1 MKFTDE
7 DLKEWVKI
15 SEHKF
20 TNSKGDII
28 GKCAILRSY
37 YPGDVVEMLNAAVS
51 RYVGNDQYYEFIDI
65 NMDDPWTRVIISDMI
80 NGDTTDWQTMEGL
93 LRERKIDKLLG
104 E

>member
-15 SEHKF
+15 SEYKF

-37 YPGDVVEMLNAAVS
+37 YEGDVVEMLNAAVS
-51 RYVGNDQYYEFIDI
+51 RYVGDVPYNEFIDI

-80 NGDTTDWQTMEGL
+80 NGDTVDWQTMEGL
-93 LRERKIDKLLG
+93 IRERKIDKLLG

>member
-7 DLKEWVKI
+7 DLKEWVRI

-20 TNSKGDII
+20 TDSKGDVI

-51 RYVGNDQYYEFIDI
+51 RYVGDVPYNEFIDI

-80 NGDTTDWQTMEGL
+80 NSDTEDWQTMEGL
-93 LRERKIDKLLG
+93 IRERKIDKLLG

>member
-1 MKFTDE
+1 MNFTDD
-7 DLKEWVKI
+7 DLKEWVRI

-20 TNSKGDII
+20 TNSKGDEI

-51 RYVGNDQYYEFIDI
+51 RYVGDIPYNEFIDI

-80 NGDTTDWQTMEGL
+80 NSDTEDWQTMEGL

-104 E
+104 K

>member
-7 DLKEWVKI
+7 DLKEWVRI
-15 SEHKF
+15 SEHNF
-20 TNSKGDII
+20 TNSKGDVI

-37 YPGDVVEMLNAAVS
+37 YPGDVVEMLNTAVS
-51 RYVGNDQYYEFIDI
+51 RYVGDVPYNEFIDI

-80 NGDTTDWQTMEGL
+80 NSDTADWQTMEGL
-93 LRERKIDKLLG
+93 IRERKNDKLLG

>member
-7 DLKEWVKI
+7 DLKEWVRI
-15 SEHKF
+15 SEHNF
-20 TNSKGDII
+20 TNSKGDVI

-37 YPGDVVEMLNAAVS
+37 YPGDVVEMLNTAVS
-51 RYVGNDQYYEFIDI
+51 RYVGDVPYNEFIDI

-80 NGDTTDWQTMEGL
+80 NSDTADWQTMEGL
-93 LRERKIDKLLG
+93 IRERKIDKLLG

>member
-7 DLKEWVKI
+7 DLKKWVKI

-20 TNSKGDII
+20 TNSKGDVI

-37 YPGDVVEMLNAAVS
+37 YPGDVIEMLNSAVS
-51 RYVGNDQYYEFIDI
+51 QYVGNDPYYEFIDM
-65 NMDDPWTRVIISDMI
+65 NMDDPWTRLIISDII

-93 LRERKIDKLLG
+93 IRERKINNLLG